1 MRWDVSTELSADESA
16 VAKRL
21 HRVGR
26 FYVFL
31 REIRQELFEGGFEE
45 ELEAAYKKARGTE
58 PLPPALLAMVT
69 LLQAYDQVSD
79 ADAVVTA
86 QMDKRW
92 QLVLGC
98 LGADE
103 APFSQGALVSF
114 RERMVL
120 HDLDRKLL
128 DRTVA
133 LAKAKGTFGWQKL
146 KVALDSSP
154 LLGAGRVEDT
164 WNLIGRA
171 LSLVVDCA
179 AKAVGVSREEVIT
192 QAKLDVLRGP
202 SIKVAL
208 DIDWDDPGQQTQAL
222 HRLLEEVD
230 RAQAWVAKHAEDSVD
245 KPPLKEALA
254 ALRRVVAQDL
264 EPDPST
270 NKLRIRRGVARDRA
284 PSLGDPDVRHGRKSK
299 SKAFTGYKRHIA
311 KAHGFIVAALV
322 QPANRADN
330 VATATLLADT
340 ARHGPVEELH
350 IDRGFLGCEAVDS
363 FHARGGLVLCKPWPS
378 RNHGRYTKLDFKID
392 LDKKQVTC
400 PANAT
405 APITKSG
412 AHFPDDTCAACERRS
427 QCTAAK
433 KGGRSIAIHPQEKL
447 LLLLRERRATREG
460 RAELR
465 QRVTVE
471 HSLAA
476 VAAIQ
481 GPRARYKG
489 IRKNALD
496 LRRCAAV
503 ANLQALRA
511 A

>member
-1 MRWDVSTELSADESA
+1 MRWKVPVEMGVREKM
-16 VAKRL
+16 VAARL
-21 HRVGR
+21 QRVGR

-31 REIRQELFEGGFEE
+31 REIRHELFDEEFERD
-45 ELEAAYKKARGTE
+45 LEAAYKKARGTM

-79 ADAVVTA
+79 ADAVVTVV
-86 QMDKRW
+86 MDKRW

-98 LGADE
+98 LGTE
-103 APFSQGALVSF
+103 KAPFSQGSLVSF

-179 AKAVGVSREEVIT
+179 AKVAGVPRETVVT
-192 QAKLDVLRGP
+192 QARLDVLRGP

-208 DIDWDDPGQQTQAL
+208 DIDWDDPAQQTEAL
-222 HRLLEEVD
+222 HRLLEEVG
-230 RAQAWVAKHAEDSVD
+230 RAQDWVTAHAGDSVG
-245 KPPLKEALA
+245 KPPLKEALE
-254 ALRRVVAQDL
+254 ALRSVINQDL

-270 NKLRIRRGVARDRA
+270 GKLRIRRGVAPDRR
-284 PSLGDPDVRHGRKSK
+284 PSLGDPDMRHGRKSK
-299 SKAFTGYKRHIA
+299 SKLFTGYKRQVA
-311 KAHGFIVAALV
+311 KANGFIIGALV
-322 QPANRADN
+322 QPANRADS
-330 VATATLLADT
+330 VATESLLTDA
-340 ARHGPVEELH
+340 ARHGTVDELH
-350 IDRGFLGCEAVDS
+350 IDRGYLGCEAVDS
-363 FHARGGLVLCKPWPS
+363 FNARGGLVLCKPWPS
-378 RNHGRYTKLDFKID
+378 RNQGRFTKLDFKID
-392 LDKKQVTC
+392 LEARAVTC
-400 PANAT
+400 PENVT

-412 AHFPDDTCAACERRS
+412 AHFPGDTCTPCMQRAR
-427 QCTAAK
+427 CTTAK
-433 KGGRSIAIHPQEKL
+433 SGGRSVGIHPQEKL
-447 LLLLRERRATREG
+447 LLLLRQRRATREG

-465 QRVTVE
+465 QRVTIE
-471 HSLAA
+471 HTLATIG
-476 VAAIQ
+476 AIQ

-489 IRKNALD
+489 IRKNTLD

-503 ANLQALRA
+503 ANIQALRA